1 MSESVF
7 QTILLLALPASGKSE
22 VRNFMLN
29 MDADR
34 LQKDFHIGANLQLDD
49 YPYVNFLRCIDTEL
63 EKIDQPRIF
72 YPANDK
78 PLTDGRD
85 WATFINLL
93 NEDYHNLHNRVRMQ
107 YDRAAAYLFER
118 IDRAGAAA
126 GLGMRLAALP
136 EAVRRNVQNALEE
149 PAAVI
154 LQDLEK
160 QYPDSFHDKTLIIEC
175 ARGGKEGSAMPLAA
189 PQGYQFSLAYLS
201 NDLLEHA
208 AVLYIRCT
216 PEQSRARNFKR
227 SEGNTDQASNLF
239 HGVPLDV
246 MLEDYGCD
254 DMLYLLKTS
263 DIKNTI
269 TLQAHGRTYHLPVGV
284 FDNREDHTSFLRRDK
299 STWTKA
305 EIDTVTKGIRAATD
319 AMWSQYKNQP

>member
-22 VRNFMLN
+22 VRNFMLH
-29 MDADR
+29 MDPEK
-34 LQKDFHIGANLQLDD
+34 LQTEFHIGATLQLDD
-49 YPYVNFLRCIDTEL
+49 YPYVNFLRCIDIAL
-63 EKIDQPRIF
+63 EKEGQPRIF
-72 YPANDK
+72 YPSNDK

-85 WATFINLL
+85 WATFMQLL
-93 NEDYHNLHNRVRMQ
+93 NEDYHNLYNRLSVRC
-107 YDRAAAYLFER
+107 DSAAAYLFER
-118 IDRAGAAA
+118 IDRAASAV
-126 GLGMRLAALP
+126 GLSMRLAELP
-136 EAVRRNVQNALEE
+136 SSARQHIRQTLEAS
-149 PAAVI
+149 AAVI
-154 LQDLEK
+154 VHDLEK
-160 QYPDSFHDKTLIIEC
+160 QYPDSFHNKTLLIEC
-175 ARGGKEGSAMPLAA
+175 ARGGKDGSCMPLSGT
-189 PQGYQFSLAYLS
+189 QGYQFSLPYLS

-239 HGVPLDV
+239 HGVPMDV
-246 MLEDYGCD
+246 MMGDYGCD
-254 DMLYLLKTS
+254 DMLYLLETS
-263 DIKNTI
+263 TVENTI
-269 TLQAHGRTYHLPVGV
+269 TLQAHGKTYHLPVGV
-284 FDNREDHTSFLRRDK
+284 FDNRKDQTSFLRRDQ